1 MPDLPTIKFLDRRTP
16 PHVATLVVLA
26 GMAALAM
33 NVFLPSLPNMA
44 TYYQADYAFMQLA
57 VALYLGVNAVLQLFI
72 GPLSDR
78 YGRRPVLLWSTG
90 LFALAT
96 LGCLLASSAEVFMVF
111 RMIQAVIAASMVLS
125 RAVIRDLY
133 PQDKAASVMGY
144 VTMGMALI
152 PMLAPALGGTLDI
165 WFGWKASFL
174 LLLVCSLMLLAL
186 IWMDVGETAANTG
199 TPMAQQIREYPI
211 ILTSH
216 RFWGYAL
223 ASALASGAF
232 FAYLGGAPYL
242 GANLYQ
248 IPPSTLGIWMATPG
262 LGYFFGNYI
271 TGRYAARVGVNKMVL
286 WGTLLATFGMT
297 VAYTISLSGTTT
309 PLNFFGAMVL
319 VGLGNGLVLP
329 NASAG
334 MLSVRPQLAGT
345 AAGLGSTLLIG
356 GGAALSGYGGGLV
369 QGADSDLPLIGLMA
383 LSSVLSVLCILYVI
397 RRDRQLAG
405 G

>member
-1 MPDLPTIKFLDRRTP
+1 MTSQPQIRFLDRQTP

-26 GMAALAM
+26 GMSALAI
-33 NVFLPSLPNMA
+33 NVFLPSLPSMA
-44 TYYQADYAFMQLA
+44 RYFQTDYAFIQLSI
-57 VALYLGVNAVLQLFI
+57 ALYLGVNAVLQLFI

-78 YGRRPVLLWSTG
+78 YGRRPVLLWATA

-96 LGCLLASSAEVFMVF
+96 LGCLLSPNAEVFMVF
-111 RMIQAVIAASMVLS
+111 RMMQAVIAAAIVLS

-133 PQDKAASVMGY
+133 PQDQAASVMGY

-152 PMLAPALGGTLDI
+152 PMLAPALGGALDI
-165 WFGWKASFL
+165 LFGWKASFI
-174 LLLVCSLMLLAL
+174 LLLVCSLMLLTL
-186 IWMDVGETAANTG
+186 IYHDVGETATNTG
-199 TPMAQQIREYPI
+199 TPLRQQIREYPL

-216 RFWGYAL
+216 RFWCYAL
-223 ASALASGAF
+223 ASALSSGAF

-248 IPPSTLGIWMATPG
+248 ISPTTLGMWMATPG

-271 TGRYAARVGVNKMVL
+271 TGRFAARFGVNTMVL
-286 WGTLLATFGMT
+286 WGTLMATFGT
-297 VAYTISLSGTTT
+297 TAAYLISLAGFTA

-319 VGLGNGLVLP
+319 VGLGNGLALP
-329 NASAG
+329 NAAAG

-356 GGAALSGYGGGLV
+356 GGAALSAYSGGLV
-369 QGADSDLPLIGLMA
+369 QGARSDLPLIALMA
-383 LSSVLSVLCILYVI
+383 LSSALSVLCILYVM
-397 RRDRQLAG
+397 RRDRQLAAA
-405 G
+405 